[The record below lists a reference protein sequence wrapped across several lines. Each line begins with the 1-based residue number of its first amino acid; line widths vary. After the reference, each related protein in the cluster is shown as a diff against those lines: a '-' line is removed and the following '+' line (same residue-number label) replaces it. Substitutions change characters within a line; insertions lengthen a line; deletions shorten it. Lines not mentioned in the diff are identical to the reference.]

1 MLNEKEIMDALEKG
15 INTIKHLQDEVR
27 HYEKI
32 ALVSFS
38 ILFGFLGAEITT
50 ILIYV
55 AAK

>member
-1 MLNEKEIMDALEKG
+1 MSDEKEIMNALEQS
-15 INTIKHLQDEVR
+15 INTIKHLQNEVR

-32 ALVSFS
+32 ALVSAS

-55 AAK
+55 IAK

>member
-1 MLNEKEIMDALEKG
+1 MLDEKEIMDALEKA
-15 INTIKHLQDEVR
+15 IDTIKYLQDEVR

-32 ALVSFS
+32 ALVSSS
-38 ILFGFLGAEITT
+38 ILFGLLGAEITK